1 MSVIV
6 EILSKD
12 RTGKG
17 FGSASRQ
24 VKGLERDVQ
33 KASRAFKM
41 LSIAAAGIGI
51 KAVNSFAKFDNK
63 VREITTLLGDTAPGD
78 IKKLGNEIKK
88 TATIYGQSLNT
99 MAKARY
105 DIISAGF
112 KSAAESAL
120 LMEQAAKTA
129 TAGITDVATA
139 ADILTTVMNA
149 YGLEASEA
157 ADVSDVLFTIV
168 RQGKTTFSEI
178 ASTFG
183 RVSAIAPQVGASLT
197 DVASIMGTLTAAGQS
212 TEEVSTA
219 LTATMT
225 AFLTPS
231 EAMEDRLKKLDHS
244 TGAAMIRSLG
254 FIDAIKK
261 LTENMDEAEKAALF
275 PNQRALR
282 LVFPAVGEQ
291 AEKLAENIKD
301 MGERA
306 GRTGDAFGKMS
317 EGIQFRINQI
327 KTQISARM
335 TDIGNS
341 IILAA
346 GKFLDLDD
354 TIKNIAVSI
363 LGVAASI
370 KFLGTRLTVIG
381 TIAYAVFNIWS
392 ENIGGF
398 RTFTESTAKDLS
410 LLFQGLWEDI
420 KVITKDIGT
429 LFMGVAKSIG
439 NILTFSYEDS
449 VKASKDMYKNLAKN
463 HEEYTNNITRLS
475 KEYQENQTK
484 FNKDWANE
492 QKGTL
497 KNLFGDINW
506 GTFSLKAN
514 IDTGAGAGAAAKEQF
529 DVQESIAA
537 ASYETQRELWADHLM
552 QMDEILQEVGI
563 DWNAYYEEKLELAN
577 QFTNAAA
584 NLFSNL
590 SQLQK
595 NNIQNELQ
603 NDLKAHQ
610 KKYENRRK
618 LLIKQNT
625 VDGKLTQRGHTLL
638 ENLEQGHQATISNLK
653 EKARQEEIRA
663 AKMMKPVQ
671 MAQAISNTA
680 LAVIKALASTTPP
693 WNFAL
698 AALVGAAGA
707 AQTAVIASQPY
718 AKGTAYAF
726 NPSGT
731 DTVPAMLSPG
741 EAVIPAPV
749 VRQNITQVQE
759 LVAGKGSGGGQTIVN
774 ISPVYNI
781 SAVDGDSVRRFV
793 QSEENKQA
801 LIDLI
806 NDRELNLQVDGI
818 NVEAEA

>member
-354 TIKNIAVSI
+354 TIKNIAVSV
-363 LGVAASI
+363 LGLAASI
-370 KFLGTRLTVIG
+370 KFLGTRLTILG
-381 TIAYAVFNIWS
+381 SLAYAVFNMWDK
-392 ENIGGF
+392 NIGGF
-398 RTFTESTAKDLS
+398 QTIAKVVVFEIVDSFYRLWEEIKITTIRIGKAFMHLGKGIAAAMTFSFDEVREQNKLMMDS
-410 LLFQGLWEDI
+410 LLSYGDEHNKKMADYHKEYLKKRSELTKEWVNKEQGTWED
-420 KVITKDIGT
+420 
-429 LFMGVAKSIG
+429 LMP
-439 NILTFSYEDS
+439 
-449 VKASKDMYKNLAKN
+449 NL
-463 HEEYTNNITRLS
+463 
-475 KEYQENQTK
+475 
-484 FNKDWANE
+484 D
-492 QKGTL
+492 
-497 KNLFGDINW
+497 W

-563 DWNAYYEEKLELAN
+563 DWNAYYEDKFTTIKTHVDAIGNLFQQLHNLQMAQIQNAMNSQIKKEQKHYAN
-577 QFTNAAA
+577 QRKEIK
-584 NLFSNL
+584 
-590 SQLQK
+590 K
-595 NNIQNELQ
+595 NN
-603 NDLKAHQ
+603 
-610 KKYENRRK
+610 
-618 LLIKQNT
+618 T
-625 VDGKLTQRGHTLL
+625 VNGKLTQQGQALL
-638 ENLEQGHQATISNLK
+638 QSLEQQRHQSRISNIK
-653 EKARQEEIRA
+653 ERARQDEISA
-663 AKMMKPVQ
+663 AKMMKPVKI
-671 MAQAISNTA
+671 AQAISNTA
-680 LAVIKALASTTPP
+680 LGVTKALSTA
-693 WNFAL
+693 NVFL
-698 AALVGAAGA
+698 AALIGAAGA
-707 AQTAVIASQPY
+707 AEVAVIAAQPY
-718 AKGTAYAF
+718 AEGTAYAF

-759 LVAGKGSGGGQTIVN
+759 LIAGKSPSGSGNTVN
-774 ISPVYNI
+774 IQPVFHINAI
-781 SAVDGDSVRRFV
+781 DAQGVEDFIKSDSVRQTF
-793 QSEENKQA
+793 
-801 LIDLI
+801 IDMI
-806 NDRELNLQVDGI
+806 NDGTLKLQLNGEDIGA
-818 NVEAEA
+818 NF

>member
-354 TIKNIAVSI
+354 TIKNIAVSV
-363 LGVAASI
+363 LGLAASI
-370 KFLGTRLTVIG
+370 KFLGTRLTILG
-381 TIAYAVFNIWS
+381 SLAYAVFNMWDK
-392 ENIGGF
+392 NIGGF
-398 RTFTESTAKDLS
+398 QTIAKVVVFEIVDSFYRLWEEIKITTIRIGKAFMHLGKGIAAAMTFSFDEVREQNKLMMDS
-410 LLFQGLWEDI
+410 LLSYGDEHNKKMADYHKEYLKKRSELTKEWVNKEQGTWED
-420 KVITKDIGT
+420 
-429 LFMGVAKSIG
+429 LMP
-439 NILTFSYEDS
+439 
-449 VKASKDMYKNLAKN
+449 NL
-463 HEEYTNNITRLS
+463 
-475 KEYQENQTK
+475 
-484 FNKDWANE
+484 D
-492 QKGTL
+492 
-497 KNLFGDINW
+497 W

-563 DWNAYYEEKLELAN
+563 DWNAYYEDKFTTIKTHVDAIGNLFQQLHNLQMAQIQNAMNSQIKKEQKHYAN
-577 QFTNAAA
+577 QRKEIK
-584 NLFSNL
+584 
-590 SQLQK
+590 K
-595 NNIQNELQ
+595 NN
-603 NDLKAHQ
+603 
-610 KKYENRRK
+610 
-618 LLIKQNT
+618 T
-625 VDGKLTQRGHTLL
+625 VNGKLTQQGQALL
-638 ENLEQGHQATISNLK
+638 QSLEQRHQSRISNIK
-653 EKARQEEIRA
+653 ERARQDEISA
-663 AKMMKPVQ
+663 AKMMKPIK

-680 LAVIKALASTTPP
+680 LAVTKALP
-693 WNFAL
+693 NLFL
-698 AALVGAAGA
+698 AALIGAAGA
-707 AQTAVIASQPY
+707 AEVAVIASQPY